1 MSSLTDAQ
9 DLPFVRLPEPWKTKY
24 ELWQASSGPNGRIFQ
39 LRLAASQSKDSV
51 QIPQPLH
58 HDTLYFSELITSP
71 QASSVGPDD
80 NTDWG
85 RACRNLVSFVTWDGE
100 SAPTVGQIWTLVYAL
115 VSLRPTEE
123 AFRLSFSG
131 AQKDQLLK
139 ELSATGLGIPF
150 PNAPGSNDS
159 SKINEDITITRA
171 AFWQGA
177 GSPFGPR
184 PAWVAQPELSKD
196 LRQPATD
203 YPSYPLQYTVT
214 TDRGNR
220 PVNAQHPLRPAKPA
234 PGSTIYSRYIPHLDE
249 FFSMVHL
256 DYRDPTH
263 LGLFNKWQN
272 DPRVAVNWK
281 ETGTLDEHREYLRK
295 IDEDPHQ
302 IAVLAK
308 FDDNYFAYF
317 EVYWAKVNFSAFQPE
332 PQPHTMLTI

>member
-1 MSSLTDAQ
+1 MSFSTNVQ
-9 DLPFVRLPEPWKTKY
+9 DLPFIRLPEPWKTKY
-24 ELWQASSGPNGRIFQ
+24 ELWQASSGLNGRIFQ
-39 LRLAASQSKDSV
+39 LRLSNNQSEDSV
-51 QIPQPLH
+51 KISQPLH
-58 HDTLYFSELITSP
+58 HDTLYFSELIPSP
-71 QASSVGPDD
+71 QASLASTED

-85 RACRNLVSFVTWDGE
+85 RACRNPVSFVTWDGV
-100 SAPTVGQIWTLVYAL
+100 SSPTVGQIWTLVYAL

-131 AQKDQLLK
+131 AEKDQLLT
-139 ELSATGLGIPF
+139 ELFATGLGTPC
-150 PNAPGSNDS
+150 PS
-159 SKINEDITITRA
+159 SPKPDASSEKLEDMTITRA

-184 PAWVAQPELSKD
+184 PAWVAQPDPNKS
-196 LRQPATD
+196 LRQPVTD

-220 PVNAQHPLRPAKPA
+220 PVNAQHPIRPAKPA
-234 PGSTIYSRYIPHLDE
+234 RGSTIYSRYIPHLDE

-317 EVYWAKVNFSAFQPE
+317 EVYWAKVISSPLFQS
-332 PQPHTMLTI
+332 